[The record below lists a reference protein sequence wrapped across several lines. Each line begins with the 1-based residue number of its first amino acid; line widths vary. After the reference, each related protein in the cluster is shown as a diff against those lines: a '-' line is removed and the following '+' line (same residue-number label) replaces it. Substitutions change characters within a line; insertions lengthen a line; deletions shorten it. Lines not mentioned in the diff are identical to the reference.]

1 LEAGVA
7 TILVKDSAGLT
18 AALGSAISGDVIK
31 LLPGDY
37 VAVTL
42 SGLSFS
48 GKGVT
53 VTSADPTN
61 EAKLQG
67 LTVRGS
73 EGLTFSNLEF
83 LANPEKSNSFQV
95 LDSSRITFDTLNVH
109 GSLDG
114 NPQNDT
120 NGLMIR
126 RSSEITVK
134 NSEFQDLEFGV
145 SHRDSDKVLIDGNK
159 FHNIQT
165 DGVRGG
171 GTSNITVSNNYFTNF
186 YPKEGDHPDA
196 IQFWT
201 THTTTSATNIV
212 VTGNV
217 FVRGEGEAIQ
227 GIFFRDQV
235 GDLPYKNVLIADNLV
250 IGGVINGIK
259 VNGADGLTISN
270 NIVGSLP
277 DQNSAIGLEFVTNVH
292 LKNNVSSFYSI
303 DETVSNITD
312 VGGSV
317 IGILTDG
324 GQGLVDT
331 YFSAHLNADVSR
343 YYEPAKAATGEAVAT
358 IEASRKDTVIVTGG
372 AGADKLAV
380 DPKRDTIVQAG
391 AGDDMI
397 TGGGVGHNTLIG
409 GAGDDTYRV
418 HSLYDTV
425 IEEAGGGNDLVVAYV
440 DYELPENVERLN
452 LVGDG
457 LHGKGNALDNAI
469 SGSDGNDVI
478 SGLGGNDVIKAV
490 NGDDRVYGGTGDDT
504 VYGGAG
510 ADTIFGGDGND
521 RIRGDDGDDSLVGG
535 AGDDVLI
542 GGAGADFFF
551 GGAGADLF
559 LLGDGDVAKGET
571 IFDFNRAE
579 GDKISLQPIDANTLI
594 SGNQAFKFI
603 GQTAFSKTA
612 GELRY
617 DLTDG
622 DAYVMG
628 DVNGDGVADFTLLV
642 KGVGAMQ
649 AGDFIL

>member
-1 LEAGVA
+1 MA

-18 AALGSAISGDVIK
+18 AALGSAKSGDVIK
-31 LLPGDY
+31 LMPGDY
-37 VAVTL
+37 EAVTV
-42 SGLSFS
+42 SGLSFAD
-48 GKGVT
+48 KGVT
-53 VTSADPTN
+53 VTSFDPAN

-67 LTVRGS
+67 LTVKDSG
-73 EGLTFSNLEF
+73 GLTFSNLEF

-95 LDSSRITFDTLNVH
+95 LDSSRVTFEGLNVH

-126 RSSEITVK
+126 RSSDVTVRD
-134 NSEFQDLEFGV
+134 SDFEDLEFGI
-145 SHRDSDKVLIDGNK
+145 SHRDSNNILIDGNK
-159 FHNIQT
+159 FNNIQT

-171 GTSNITVSNNYFTNF
+171 GTSHITVSNNYFTNF
-186 YPKEGDHPDA
+186 YPKEKDHPDA

-201 THTTTSATNIV
+201 THTTTSATDIV

-235 GDLPYKNVLIADNLV
+235 GDLPYKNVLISDNLV
-250 IGGVINGIK
+250 VGGVINGIK
-259 VNGADGLTISN
+259 VNGADGLIISN
-270 NIVGSLP
+270 NVVGSLP
-277 DQNSAIGLEFVTNVH
+277 DQKSAIGLEYVTNVQ
-292 LKNNVSSFYSI
+292 LTNNASSHYSI
-303 DETVSNITD
+303 DDTVSNLTE
-312 VGGSV
+312 VGSKV
-317 IGILTDG
+317 IATAADG
-324 GQGLVDT
+324 GRSLVDA
-331 YFSAHLNADVSR
+331 FFGNDLNVGVSQHHDV
-343 YYEPAKAATGEAVAT
+343 AKAGTTEALMT
-358 IEASRKDTVIVTGG
+358 IEASRKDTVTVSGG
-372 AGADKLAV
+372 SGADRLSV
-380 DPKRDTIVQAG
+380 DAKRDTLIEAG

-409 GAGDDTYRV
+409 GGGDDTYRV
-418 HSLYDTV
+418 HSIYDTV
-425 IEEAGGGNDLVVAYV
+425 VEEAGGGNDLVVAYV
-440 DYELPENVERLN
+440 DYELTENVERLN

-457 LHGKGNALDNAI
+457 LFGKGNALDNTI

-490 NGDDRVYGGTGDDT
+490 NGDDRVHGGTGNDT

-510 ADTIFGGDGND
+510 ADTINGGDGDD
-521 RIRGDDGDDSLVGG
+521 RIRGDEGDDSLAGG
-535 AGDDVLI
+535 AGDDLLI
-542 GGAGADFFF
+542 GGAGADLFS
-551 GGAGADLF
+551 GGAGADVF
-559 LLGDGDVAKGET
+559 QLGDGDVGKGET

-594 SGNQAFKFI
+594 SGNQAFKFV
-603 GQTAFSKTA
+603 GQAAFSKTA

-628 DVNGDGVADFTLLV
+628 DANGDGIADFTLLV

-649 AGDFIL
+649 SGDFIL